1 MSAKLTVLSGENV
14 GNVIEFQTK
23 LVIGNSPDSNLK
35 LPELPEGMVVAS
47 VEYAGGK
54 YSVKVL
60 NDAIQCLLNES
71 EIEGRGV
78 LSHGDILKVGDCE
91 MLFAFERTTS
101 TDVLTKVPTV
111 SDAEAIME
119 NVLPQLESRDVS
131 TLISNET
138 IKQHLDTLF
147 AVASIASKSL
157 DFEKISP
164 ELFETIVRV
173 LKPDRLLLMLYDAGG
188 KLRIAHRYI
197 DKKCTV
203 REYDLIPRTVLQYV
217 VDKREAVLVRR
228 DISDDRFSTSMTI
241 IKQNVQSALCAPLL
255 SAGKTLGI
263 IYSDRITSSRPFS
276 NNELNLLSAVANQLS
291 IALENYQNYL
301 RISKMSDCLQTLGAS
316 MQGLIQNQDVEAI
329 CRATVETVI
338 RAFDCARCSV
348 LLLNELDGTLEV
360 MFSSG
365 IPHELW
371 KSIKI
376 RPGEG
381 ACGEVF
387 VSGTPKLVKSIE
399 KITGADKKSDYR
411 SSSYLIVPIKASGRF
426 RSEESIIGVLTATDK
441 AGDKPFEEYEKD
453 LLYTFATTTGTMM
466 ENARLFQKATTDLL
480 TGLYT
485 RHFFFVLLS
494 QLMKSKDAIENNLFM
509 AFIDMDNFKTVN
521 DSFGHQIGDEVLR
534 QLSHSVKS
542 VIQKVPGSFAAR
554 YGGDEF
560 LVVFPGVHQDAVS
573 EQLRSLQKSFA
584 AKSEGVVGKSI
595 SLTLS
600 IGVSKARFGEGVEE
614 VIKRA
619 DNAMYKAKMEGK
631 NRVVFSSDV

>member
-1 MSAKLTVLSGENV
+1 MSAKLTLLSGDNV
-14 GNVIEFQTK
+14 GNVVGFQTK

-35 LPELPEGMVVAS
+35 LPEIPEGIAVAS
-47 VEYAGGK
+47 IEYSDGK
-54 YSVKVL
+54 YFVRILNASVPCK
-60 NDAIQCLLNES
+60 INECDVDEKS
-71 EIEGRGV
+71 F
-78 LSHGDILKVGDCE
+78 LTHGDIIKVGDCE
-91 MLFAFERTTS
+91 MLFSVERTTS
-101 TDVLTKVPTV
+101 TDILTKVPTTP
-111 SDAEAIME
+111 DAEAIME
-119 NVLPQLESRDVS
+119 NVLPQFESRDMS
-131 TLISNET
+131 TLISNDT

-164 ELFETIVRV
+164 ELFQTMVNV
-173 LKPDRLLLMLYDAGG
+173 LKPDRLLMMLYDAGG
-188 KLRIAHRYI
+188 RLRIAYRYI

-228 DISDDRFSTSMTI
+228 DIRDERFSSSMTI

-263 IYSDRITSSRPFS
+263 IYSDRITSSRPYS
-276 NNELNLLSAVANQLS
+276 NNELNLLSAVASQLS
-291 IALENYQNYL
+291 IALENFQNYS
-301 RISKMSDCLQTLGAS
+301 RISKMSECLQRLGES

-338 RAFDCARCSV
+338 RAFDCSRCSV
-348 LLLNELDGTLEV
+348 LLFNEQDGNLEV

-387 VSGTPKLVKSIE
+387 VTGVPKLVKSIE
-399 KITGADKKSDYR
+399 KTTGADKKTNYR
-411 SSSYLIVPIKASGRF
+411 GSSYLIVPIKASGRF

-441 AGDKPFEEYEKD
+441 SGDKPFEEYEKD
-453 LLYTFATTTGTMM
+453 LLYTFATTIGTMM

-494 QLMKSKDAIENNLFM
+494 QMMKNREAIENNLFM
-509 AFIDMDNFKTVN
+509 SFIDMDNFKTVN

-534 QLSHSVKS
+534 QLALSVKS
-542 VIQKVPGSFAAR
+542 VIQKVDGAFAAR

-560 LVVFPGVHQDAVS
+560 LIVFPGIHQDKVS
-573 EQLRSLQKSFA
+573 ELLNMLQKSFA
-584 AKSEGVVGKSI
+584 AKAEGVVGKSVP
-595 SLTLS
+595 LTLS
-600 IGVSKARFGEGVEE
+600 IGVSRARYREGVEE
-614 VIKRA
+614 LVKRA

-631 NRVVFSSDV
+631 NRIVFSSDI